1 MEKVE
6 IQITKGL
13 TEETTEEIT
22 LLGHILENADGLKV
36 FSELINHVISE
47 NAESILLEKKKLLAI
62 LQVEEDDLDEMMKKI
77 IEDIIRSQ
85 IEIIEKE
92 HKKTGFKIVSIFEM
106 VTYDPDEGLTIQV
119 TRAVKPYL
127 KNLIEIIYVFLTIFL
142 YLPKCPQS
150 LILSALRAF
159 CFCGKPR
166 ISRSIFLYFPCQSW
180 LKSW

>member
-62 LQVEEDDLDEMMKKI
+62 LQVEEDDLDEMMEKI
-77 IEDIIRSQ
+77 IDDIIRSQ

-106 VTYDPDEGLTIQV
+106 VTYDPEEGLTTQI
-119 TRAVKPYL
+119 
-127 KNLIEIIYVFLTIFL
+127 
-142 YLPKCPQS
+142 
-150 LILSALRAF
+150 
-159 CFCGKPR
+159 
-166 ISRSIFLYFPCQSW
+166 
-180 LKSW
+180 

>member
-1 MEKVE
+1 M
-6 IQITKGL
+6 Q
-13 TEETTEEIT
+13 
-22 LLGHILENADGLKV
+22 N
-36 FSELINHVISE
+36 
-47 NAESILLEKKKLLAI
+47 LLEKKKLLAI

-127 KNLIEIIYVFLTIFL
+127 KNLI
-142 YLPKCPQS
+142 
-150 LILSALRAF
+150 
-159 CFCGKPR
+159 
-166 ISRSIFLYFPCQSW
+166 
-180 LKSW
+180 

>member
-77 IEDIIRSQ
+77 IGSQ

-127 KNLIEIIYVFLTIFL
+127 KNLI
-142 YLPKCPQS
+142 
-150 LILSALRAF
+150 
-159 CFCGKPR
+159 
-166 ISRSIFLYFPCQSW
+166 
-180 LKSW
+180 

>member
-62 LQVEEDDLDEMMKKI
+62 LRVEEDDLDEMMEKI
-77 IEDIIRSQ
+77 IDDIIRSQ

-106 VTYDPDEGLTIQV
+106 VTYDPEEGLTTQI
-119 TRAVKPYL
+119 TKAVKPYL
-127 KNLIEIIYVFLTIFL
+127 KNLI
-142 YLPKCPQS
+142 
-150 LILSALRAF
+150 
-159 CFCGKPR
+159 
-166 ISRSIFLYFPCQSW
+166 
-180 LKSW
+180 

>member
-62 LQVEEDDLDEMMKKI
+62 LQVEEDDLDEMMEKI
-77 IEDIIRSQ
+77 IDDIIRSQ

-92 HKKTGFKIVSIFEM
+92 HKK
-106 VTYDPDEGLTIQV
+106 
-119 TRAVKPYL
+119 
-127 KNLIEIIYVFLTIFL
+127 
-142 YLPKCPQS
+142 
-150 LILSALRAF
+150 
-159 CFCGKPR
+159 
-166 ISRSIFLYFPCQSW
+166 
-180 LKSW
+180 

>member
-62 LQVEEDDLDEMMKKI
+62 LQVEEDDLDEMMEKI
-77 IEDIIRSQ
+77 IDDIIRSQ

-106 VTYDPDEGLTIQV
+106 VTYDTDRFIQKGEPSV
-119 TRAVKPYL
+119 
-127 KNLIEIIYVFLTIFL
+127 
-142 YLPKCPQS
+142 
-150 LILSALRAF
+150 
-159 CFCGKPR
+159 
-166 ISRSIFLYFPCQSW
+166 
-180 LKSW
+180 